1 MHKSS
6 VLDNGLRIITNFMP
20 HTRSV
25 SLAIF
30 VGVGSRY
37 ETNEIAGSTHFL
49 EHVLFKGTK
58 SWPSAKAIS
67 EAIEGTG
74 GIMNASTDK
83 EMTVYWCKVA
93 EPYFRTSLSVLVDM
107 ILNPLLDVQELEK
120 ERQVIYEELRM
131 TNDYPSHRVDLLI
144 DEMLWPN
151 QPMGRDVGGSL
162 ESVANI
168 SRDDLVNLM
177 EHQYGPNNVVI
188 SVAGNVRHEDVVE
201 YLMPSVDT
209 WVYREPW
216 KWSPVD
222 GEQSRPTVRL
232 EYRETEQAHVCLG
245 IPAVS
250 MEEPDR
256 YAARLFNT
264 LLGEGMTSRLF
275 QKLREELGLV
285 YDVHSD
291 ISHFKDCGSLTI
303 YFGSEPNRSLRALS
317 AIMEELIN
325 VKGSFSEDEINK
337 AKRLTKG
344 RMLLGMEDSRSV
356 AMSFGAQELMYGS
369 VKTVDEI
376 AENIDGLTLDDINR
390 VANKILQEDKLNLAV
405 VGPFKDIQ
413 KFEPLMRL

>member
-1 MHKSS
+1 MYKSS
-6 VLDNGLRIITNFMP
+6 VLDNGLRIITEFMP

-37 ETNEIAGSTHFL
+37 ETDEIAGSTHFL
-49 EHVLFKGTK
+49 EHLLFKGTK
-58 SWPSAKAIS
+58 SWPSAQAIS

-93 EPYFRTSLSVLVDM
+93 EPYFKTSLSVLVDM
-107 ILNPLLDVQELEK
+107 ILNPLLDAREIEK

-168 SRDDLVNLM
+168 KRDDLLNLM
-177 EHQYGPNNVVI
+177 ENQYGPNNVVV
-188 SVAGNVRHEDVVE
+188 SVAGDVRHEDVVE
-201 YLMPSVDT
+201 YLTTSIDT
-209 WVYREPW
+209 WTYREPW
-216 KWSPVD
+216 KCSPVHSQ
-222 GEQSRPTVRL
+222 QSHPSVRL

-245 IPAVS
+245 IPAAS
-250 MEEPDR
+250 MKAPDR

-285 YDVHSD
+285 YDVHSE
-291 ISHFKDCGSLTI
+291 ISHFKDCGSLMI
-303 YFGSEPNRSLRALS
+303 YFGSEPARSLCAVS
-317 AIMEELIN
+317 AIIEELVN
-325 VKGSFSEDEINK
+325 VKRSFSEDEIER
-337 AKRLTKG
+337 AKRLIKG
-344 RMLLGMEDSRSV
+344 RMLLGIEDSQNV
-356 AMSFGAQELMYGS
+356 AMSYGAQELMYGS
-369 VKTVDEI
+369 VKTIDEI
-376 AENIDGLTLDDINR
+376 AVAIDCLTLDDINQ
-390 VANKILQEDKLNLAV
+390 VASTILQESQLNLAV
-405 VGPFKDIQ
+405 VGPFKDIR

>member
-1 MHKSS
+1 MYKNS

-37 ETNEIAGSTHFL
+37 ETNDIAGSTHFL
-49 EHVLFKGTK
+49 EHLLFKGTK
-58 SWPSAKAIS
+58 SWPSAQAIS

-107 ILNPLLDVQELEK
+107 ILQPLLDPQEIEK

-131 TNDYPSHRVDLLI
+131 TNDYPSHRVNLLI
-144 DEMLWPN
+144 DEMLWPD

-168 SRDDLVNLM
+168 DRNDLQNLM
-177 EHQYGPNNVVI
+177 ANQYGPNNVVLSI
-188 SVAGNVRHEDVVE
+188 AGNVSHEDVVE
-201 YLMPSVDT
+201 DLTRFIDT
-209 WVYREPW
+209 WIHRHPW
-216 KWSPVD
+216 PWSPVHV
-222 GEQSRPTVRL
+222 EQSRPTVRL

-245 IPAVS
+245 IQTAC
-250 MEEPDR
+250 MGAHDR

-291 ISHFKDCGSLTI
+291 MSHFKDCGALTI
-303 YFGSEPNRSLRALS
+303 YFGSEPARSLRAVS
-317 AIMEELIN
+317 AVMEELTSAKKN
-325 VKGSFSEDEINK
+325 FSEDEIKK

-356 AMSFGAQELMYGS
+356 AMSYGAQELMHGS
-369 VKTVDEI
+369 VKTIDEI
-376 AENIDGLTLDDINR
+376 TAAIDCLTPHDINE
-390 VANKILQEDKLNLAV
+390 VAKKILQENQLNLAV

-413 KFEPLMRL
+413 KFEPLIRL

>member
-1 MHKSS
+1 MYKNS

-37 ETNEIAGSTHFL
+37 ETNDIAGSTHFL
-49 EHVLFKGTK
+49 EHLLFKGTK
-58 SWPSAKAIS
+58 SWPSAQAIS

-107 ILNPLLDVQELEK
+107 ILQPLLDPQEIEK

-131 TNDYPSHRVDLLI
+131 TNDYPSHRVNLLI
-144 DEMLWPN
+144 DEMLWPD

-168 SRDDLVNLM
+168 DRNDLQNLM
-177 EHQYGPNNVVI
+177 ANQYGPNNVVLSI
-188 SVAGNVRHEDVVE
+188 AGNVSHEDVVE
-201 YLMPSVDT
+201 DLTRFIDT
-209 WVYREPW
+209 WIHRHPW
-216 KWSPVD
+216 PWSPVHV
-222 GEQSRPTVRL
+222 EQSRPTVRL

-245 IPAVS
+245 IQTAC
-250 MEEPDR
+250 MGAHDR

-291 ISHFKDCGSLTI
+291 MSHFKDCGALTI
-303 YFGSEPNRSLRALS
+303 YFGSEPARSLRAVS
-317 AIMEELIN
+317 AVMEELTSAKKN
-325 VKGSFSEDEINK
+325 FSEDEIKK
-337 AKRLTKG
+337 AKRLTIG

-356 AMSFGAQELMYGS
+356 AMSYGAQELMHGS
-369 VKTVDEI
+369 VKTIDEI
-376 AENIDGLTLDDINR
+376 TAAIDCLTPHDINE
-390 VANKILQEDKLNLAV
+390 VAKKILQENQLNLAV

-413 KFEPLMRL
+413 KFEPLIRL